1 MNEELSKA
9 TQVLYDKF
17 IKDINEPL
25 RQHKTFDYKE
35 LSSSL
40 ISDVDALIDRVI
52 KERNE
57 IIRSLGTFYLI
68 QNNGLSKTRYYIK
81 IQGSKVQIE
90 DYAFNLLSPFA
101 YLIIQSSYGNKF
113 VKSNK
118 NNQNAYTLRGD
129 EYEKEGIK

>member
-17 IKDINEPL
+17 IKDINEPFK
-25 RQHKTFDYKE
+25 HKTFDYRE

-40 ISDVDALIDRVI
+40 ISDMDALIDRVI

-57 IIRSLGTFYLI
+57 IIKSLGTFYLI

-113 VKSNK
+113 VENNK
-118 NNQNAYTLRGD
+118 DNPYAYNLHGD
-129 EYEKEGIK
+129 EYEEGIK

>member
-40 ISDVDALIDRVI
+40 ISDMDTLIDRLI

-57 IIRSLGTFYLI
+57 IISSLGTFNLI
-68 QNNGLSKTRYYIK
+68 QTNGFSKTRYYIK
-81 IQGSKVQIE
+81 FPGGQKVQIE
-90 DYAFNLLSPFA
+90 DYAFNLLRPFA

-113 VKSNK
+113 VESNK
-118 NNQNAYTLRGD
+118 DNPYAYTLHGD
-129 EYEKEGIK
+129 EYEKDLK

>member
-68 QNNGLSKTRYYIK
+68 QNIGLSETHYYIK
-81 IQGSKVQIE
+81 IQGWPKVQIE

-113 VKSNK
+113 VENNK
-118 NNQNAYTLRGD
+118 NNQYAYTLRGD
-129 EYEKEGIK
+129 EYEEGIK

>member
-17 IKDINEPL
+17 IKDINEPFK
-25 RQHKTFDYKE
+25 HKTFDYRE

-40 ISDVDALIDRVI
+40 ISDIDALIDRII

-68 QNNGLSKTRYYIK
+68 QNNGLSETLYYIK
-81 IQGSKVQIE
+81 IEGSPKTQIE
-90 DYAFNLLSPFA
+90 VYTFNLLTPYA
-101 YLIIQSSYGNKF
+101 YQIIESNYGNKF
-113 VKSNK
+113 VKENK
-118 NNQNAYTLRGD
+118 DNPYAYTLHGD
-129 EYEKEGIK
+129 EYEKDLK